1 MEMGATMNL
10 LVQISAGELLDKLT
24 ILEIKRENIADDAKT
39 ANVAREYAALSE
51 VVEREIGADPEISWL
66 RAELKEI
73 NAELW
78 RIEDDIRDRER
89 QASFGAEFIAL
100 ARAVYRTN
108 DRRAELKHRINL
120 VTRSD
125 LIEEKSYAPY

>member
-1 MEMGATMNL
+1 MNL

-108 DRRAELKHRINL
+108 DRRAELKRRINL

>member
-1 MEMGATMNL
+1 MNL